1 MRNGLWPL
9 LCRSLCLLCHAR
21 IPRLTAYTSR
31 RMQCN
36 LSEQSG
42 AVEACWAHNPEV
54 RGSKPRSAN
63 AFISRHP
70 HPFYSRP
77 HCQMSRHQHS
87 LSLGRTFPDPIHTH
101 ARYHYQC
108 SSQHVLSCT
117 SSGLYYYK
125 RQSCAISHI
134 QHLFHLL

>member
-1 MRNGLWPL
+1 MDCGRYYVGHFAFSVMRASHV
-9 LCRSLCLLCHAR
+9 SLHTPVAECL
-21 IPRLTAYTSR
+21 
-31 RMQCN
+31 CN

-63 AFISRHP
+63 TFISRHP

-77 HCQMSRHQHS
+77 HCPMSRHQHS

-108 SSQHVLSCT
+108 SSQHVLRCT
-117 SSGLYYYK
+117 PSGLYYYK